1 MNVNASVNAHANF
14 PAPPPPLSVYDLA
27 RLCQEGKVNQAIE
40 LMDSGVKADADCFY
54 ILFEMCTK
62 REDAKKAME
71 EGFLYFEEMSKEFG
85 ISPTL
90 EHYLGVIDVLGKSA
104 YLNEAVEYIEKLPF
118 EPTVEI
124 WEALRKYA
132 QNHGDIDLEDQAE
145 ELIISLD
152 PSKAVANRIPTP
164 LIKLWY

>member
-1 MNVNASVNAHANF
+1 M
-14 PAPPPPLSVYDLA
+14 
-27 RLCQEGKVNQAIE
+27 
-40 LMDSGVKADADCFY
+40 
-54 ILFEMCTK
+54 
-62 REDAKKAME
+62 
-71 EGFLYFEEMSKEFG
+71 
-85 ISPTL
+85 
-90 EHYLGVIDVLGKSA
+90 GVIDVLGKSA
-104 YLNEAVEYIEKLPF
+104 YLNEAEEYIEKLPF

-152 PSKAVANRIPTP
+152 PSKAVANKIPTP